1 MFAEAFTKGKQ
12 NSTHENNTWYFDMGA
27 THHLTNNKDWLSDY
41 VPLETPVKVRF
52 GNNGTKKALE
62 KATISFIIVEY
73 KQFKIGNVY
82 FVFGITKNLLSV
94 GKGT

>member
-1 MFAEAFTKGKQ
+1 
-12 NSTHENNTWYFDMGA
+12 MGA

-73 KQFKIGNVY
+73 KQFKIGNFY
-82 FVFGITKNLLSV
+82 FIPGLTMKMLFV
-94 GKGT
+94 GQATENSPQ